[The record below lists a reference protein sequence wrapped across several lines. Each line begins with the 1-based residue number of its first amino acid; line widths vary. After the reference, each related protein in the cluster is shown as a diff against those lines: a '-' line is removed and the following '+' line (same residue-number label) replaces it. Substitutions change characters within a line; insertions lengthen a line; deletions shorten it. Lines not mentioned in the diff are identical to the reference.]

1 MKENRIPFIDT
12 FNNAIAWLEKLLL
25 TVMLAGM
32 ISVQIA
38 QIIMRNISDTGLLA
52 ADLIVRHF
60 ILWIG
65 LIGASLTTYY
75 RSHIKI
81 DIVNR
86 FVSKK
91 VQRWLTLVSDCI
103 ALVVCIWL
111 TKAGYTFLMDEY
123 QYGGNLVGSFPR
135 WTILIVI
142 PLWFGVISF
151 RFAVRILHDIRG
163 KE

>member
-1 MKENRIPFIDT
+1 MKENRIPVIDAL
-12 FNNAIAWLEKLLL
+12 NNAITWVEKLLL
-25 TVMLAGM
+25 TIMLAAM
-32 ISVQIA
+32 IVVQIT

-60 ILWIG
+60 ILWVA
-65 LIGASLTTYY
+65 LVGASLTTYY

-81 DIVNR
+81 DLVNR
-86 FVSKK
+86 FVPKK
-91 VQRWLTLVSDCI
+91 AQRWLAIITDFM
-103 ALVVCIWL
+103 AMAVCIWL
-111 TKAGYTFLMDEY
+111 TKAGYAFLIDEY

-135 WTILIVI
+135 WVILIVI

-151 RFAVRILHDIRG
+151 RFAVCILHDFRG